1 MRGTISSSELLSVTE
16 SVDEVILWGGGRID
30 ALFMV
35 GDGTKFEGDED
46 GGKGGERRE
55 LVDESGKDAAL
66 LDKTGG
72 GGGGGGGGLLELF
85 IAKES
90 DIPE

>member
-1 MRGTISSSELLSVTE
+1 MRGTISSSELLFVTE
-16 SVDEVILWGGGRID
+16 SVDEVILWGTGRID

-35 GDGTKFEGDED
+35 VDGTKFEGDED
-46 GGKGGERRE
+46 GGKGGGARRE
-55 LVDESGKDAAL
+55 LVDESGEDAAF

-72 GGGGGGGGLLELF
+72 GGGGGGGLIGLF
-85 IAKES
+85 ITKER